1 METIQQTMKRTQRAF
16 EAGLPQEDR
25 KRRKIAVI
33 TLGVIL
39 LCSWA
44 LLALYI
50 IVGGNRSSLDFAPE
64 VVYVPKTP
72 APVAGSGPS
81 FYQSSRR
88 SVAPMTYRR
97 SASAVSYITPAP
109 KAQMGSTSYRVHQT
123 SSATVH
129 SYGGG
134 GTGSGN
140 TGAIIRHNSNNSGN
154 SGGGGGVNYAALAY
168 SGAIYVPTQRNNVT
182 DVGADEAG
190 DVSAQKMAVVRRAKA
205 GGFPGQNPD
214 PFPSEEPPVP
224 LGDMPLAMLA
234 LLAAAYALRIT
245 RRKAE
250 ITE

>member
-25 KRRKIAVI
+25 KRRKIVVI

-50 IVGGNRSSLDFAPE
+50 IVGGRSSSLDFAPE
-64 VVYVPKTP
+64 VVYVPKAP

-81 FYQSSRR
+81 FYQSPRR
-88 SVAPMTYRR
+88 SVAPMTYRS

-123 SSATVH
+123 SNATVH

-140 TGAIIRHNSNNSGN
+140 TGAIIRHNSNNNGN
-154 SGGGGGVNYAALAY
+154 SGGVNYAALAY

-214 PFPSEEPPVP
+214 PFPSEDPPVP
-224 LGDMPLAMLA
+224 LGDMPLALLA
-234 LLAAAYALRIT
+234 LLAAAYALRVT
-245 RRKAE
+245 RRRKAE
-250 ITE
+250 CAE